1 MKKKTPIKDDFKKK
15 KYNDK
20 LKWFYYIY
28 KNNQKQIPTIFTNAV
43 QTDQSLPAAEKQRE
57 TASAKTVPDK

>member
-28 KNNQKQIPTIFTNAV
+28 KNNQKH
-43 QTDQSLPAAEKQRE
+43 
-57 TASAKTVPDK
+57 